1 MSTITTIQHTLTTS
15 TALSLC
21 QAAIDYA
28 EQIEIT
34 ICVSVVC
41 LSGRTLAS
49 ANMNHAPILSHSIA
63 NRKAITAASF
73 QLPTKEWQS
82 RLAERTPILMA
93 LQSEPDFTYIGG
105 GLPISI
111 DNEIVAAIGISGG
124 SEQQDIDC
132 ATAALQSI
140 TNLLQD

>member
-1 MSTITTIQHTLTTS
+1 MSTITTIKHTLTTS

-21 QAAIDYA
+21 QAAMDYA
-28 EQIEIT
+28 ERIEVA

-41 LSGRTLAS
+41 ASGRTLAS
-49 ANMNHAPILSHSIA
+49 ANMNQAPILSHSIA

-82 RLAERTPILMA
+82 RLAERMPILMA
-93 LQSEPDFTYIGG
+93 LQSEPNFTYIGG
-105 GLPISI
+105 GLPILI
-111 DNEIVAAIGISGG
+111 DNELVAAIGISGA